1 MNLNPSWAEIYTRI
15 YLFFFFQCNKKH
27 ILECEEFSQT
37 GKCLKGTKFK
47 LMHRTRKS
55 TASRKR
61 ETTSNEETASDSLKR
76 PKLEFTNDEGYSG
89 LPLQASTSGK

>member
-1 MNLNPSWAEIYTRI
+1 MNLNTQWAEMCTCISF
-15 YLFFFFQCNKKH
+15 FFFFQCNRKH

-37 GKCLKGTKFK
+37 GKCSKGTQCK

-55 TASRKR
+55 TVSRKR
-61 ETTSNEETASDSLKR
+61 ETTSKEEMASDSLKR
-76 PKLEFTNDEGYSG
+76 PKLEFTNDEGF